1 MNRARSIG
9 RGEWW
14 FTILSRYSLVLI
26 LFGVTVFF
34 SIAAKGFFTVDN
46 FRAIGVNEVVTL
58 FVALG
63 LSATLIVGELDLS
76 VAAILSVTQALTVG
90 LMSFQ
95 HLGIVPAVAC
105 GIAAAA
111 GIGLVNGLMVVK
123 VGLNSLIATLAMSSV
138 LTGIVIWYTK
148 GASVFANVPL
158 GYQKISNTNLAGVP
172 LPLVYGGVAVI
183 AFELLFGFLPTGRR
197 MYAIGGNR
205 RAALF
210 TGIRV
215 NRLVIG
221 SFVTAGLVSGLGG
234 IIISSRLGSAA
245 PDLGPSFL
253 LPAFAA
259 AFLGATTIRPGR
271 FNALGTVVAVYV
283 LAITISGIQAL
294 GAPTWATYIFNG
306 GALAV
311 GVTVAGRLVKLRE
324 ARAKRDQL
332 RSFEESAEIV
342 SSGDGGDRSGVDTPT

>member
-1 MNRARSIG
+1 MKHARSTG
-9 RGEWW
+9 RGELV
-14 FTILSRYSLVLI
+14 FTILSRYSLVL
-26 LFGVTVFF
+26 LLVAVTVFF
-34 SIAAKGFFTVDN
+34 SITAKGFFTVDN
-46 FRAIGVNEVVTL
+46 FRAIGVNQVVTL

-76 VAAILSVTQALTVG
+76 VAAILSLTQALTVG

-105 GIAAAA
+105 GILA
-111 GIGLVNGLMVVK
+111 GAGVGLLNGLMIVK

-148 GASVFANVPL
+148 GTSIFEKVPL
-158 GYQKISNTNLAGVP
+158 GYQNISNTSPGGIP
-172 LPLVYGGVAVI
+172 LPLLYGLLAVVV
-183 AFELLFGFLPTGRR
+183 FEILFGFLPTGRR

-210 TGIRV
+210 SGIRV

-221 SFVTAGLVSGLGG
+221 SFVAAGLVSGLGG

-253 LPAFAA
+253 LPAYAA

-294 GAPTWATYIFNG
+294 GAPTWAEYIFNG
-306 GALAV
+306 VALAV

-332 RSFEESAEIV
+332 RSFEESA
-342 SSGDGGDRSGVDTPT
+342 